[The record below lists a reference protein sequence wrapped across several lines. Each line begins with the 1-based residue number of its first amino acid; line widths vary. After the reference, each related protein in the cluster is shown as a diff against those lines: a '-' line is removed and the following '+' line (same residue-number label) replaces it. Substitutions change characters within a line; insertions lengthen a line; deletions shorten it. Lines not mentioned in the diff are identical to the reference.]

1 MIPMDTLMTKNGLEL
16 HIGFLGHGSLRI
28 DCQRRTLYIDPVGMF
43 ADYTDAPQADL
54 ILVTHH
60 HDDHCD
66 PALIEQL
73 LKPDGEVI
81 STETVIGQL
90 GYGTPMRNGET
101 RRIDDLLT
109 VETIPAYNTTAGRDC
124 FHPHTGRDNGYL
136 LTIDGVRIYVAG
148 DGEPTPEMLA
158 LRDIDIA
165 FLPVNQPYTMTVD
178 QAVAT
183 IQTLHP
189 TIFYPYHTGQTE
201 FETDLQQL
209 ADRLTGSGTEVR
221 IRPMA

>member
-1 MIPMDTLMTKNGLEL
+1 MTATDTLMTKNGHEL
-16 HIGFLGHGSLRI
+16 HIGFLGHGSLRF
-28 DCQRRTLYIDPVGMF
+28 DCLGRTLYIDPVAMF
-43 ADYTDAPQADL
+43 ADYTDAPKADL

-66 PALIEQL
+66 PALIKQL
-73 LKPDGEVI
+73 LKPNGEVI
-81 STETVIGQL
+81 STETVVGQL
-90 GYGTPMRNGET
+90 GYGTPIHNGEV

-109 VETIPAYNTTAGRDC
+109 IEAIPAYNTTAGRDC

-136 LTIDGVRIYVAG
+136 LTLDGVRIYVSG
-148 DGEPTPEMLA
+148 DSEPTPEMLA
-158 LRDIDIA
+158 LRDLDVV

-183 IQTLHP
+183 VRALHP
-189 TIFYPYHTGQTE
+189 ALFYPYHTGQTD
-201 FETDLQQL
+201 FVTDLEQL
-209 ADRLTGSGTEVR
+209 ADRLNGSGTEVR